1 MVLCDLSANGKNG
14 FVWMLVAD
22 WWIQLAHRLHL
33 GVKLLINDIYYYN
46 DQNKKL
52 HFADTLRHY
61 VHACREVAMYELHK
75 KSVRRCFDGTYS
87 HPIKYYN
94 LRL

>member
-1 MVLCDLSANGKNG
+1 MTCLPMVGMALFGYCWLAG
-14 FVWMLVAD
+14 
-22 WWIQLAHRLHL
+22 WWIQLAHQLHL
-33 GVKLLINDIYYYN
+33 GVKLVINYIFYN

-52 HFADTLRHY
+52 HFALQHY
-61 VHACREVAMYELHK
+61 VHACRDAAMYELHK
-75 KSVRRCFDGTYS
+75 KSVRHRSESTNS